1 MSLSVSCCPGSVKN
15 RAILR
20 SGLAAE
26 NMTRYVCCTRCWG
39 VGGHAGGWRTRSR
52 APAGRK
58 KKSPPPSVAS
68 SKFEESLIRKG
79 HTKTLFISAR
89 AIRRPCLSREGTNE
103 DPIRTRAWA
112 WRPAATAF
120 PPLQLHALPSRHPPP
135 HRSGFARDRPGLGR
149 VVTCHSAA
157 GMLLLKHPQRP
168 AAGSIPA
175 QADARQGLLHGRALL
190 PSQDLEEV
198 RRASCHCILL
208 P

>member
-1 MSLSVSCCPGSVKN
+1 MNTHTYPIINMKSVKHSSPCRPESRHHSYQVSTVIN
-15 RAILR
+15 FERAIR
-20 SGLAAE
+20 RPFS
-26 NMTRYVCCTRCWG
+26 YC
-39 VGGHAGGWRTRSR
+39 
-52 APAGRK
+52 
-58 KKSPPPSVAS
+58 
-68 SKFEESLIRKG
+68 
-79 HTKTLFISAR
+79 AR
-89 AIRRPCLSREGTNE
+89 AIRRPCLSREETNE
-103 DPIRTRAWA
+103 DLIRTRAWA

-120 PPLQLHALPSRHPPP
+120 PLQLHALPSRHPPT